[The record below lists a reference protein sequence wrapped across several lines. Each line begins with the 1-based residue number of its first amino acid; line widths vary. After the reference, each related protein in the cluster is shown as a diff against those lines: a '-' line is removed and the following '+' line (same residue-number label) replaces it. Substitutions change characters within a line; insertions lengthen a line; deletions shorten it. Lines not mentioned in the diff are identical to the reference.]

1 MSAIKLMNFMELINM
16 KELRCLIVGG
26 GQRGDGMCVYL
37 GETPRVRIV
46 ATCDLYED
54 RAIALA
60 DKCEKHF
67 GFRPTPY
74 TDIDEAAKHDI
85 DAVYIASA
93 WETHIPF
100 AIKFMEL
107 GIPVML
113 EVGGAYSVDDC
124 FRLVEAYEKTKTPII
139 MLENC
144 CFDKA
149 ELLATGMARNGL
161 FGEIVH
167 CEGAYAHDL
176 REEITFGEENRHY
189 RLRNYIN
196 RNCENYPTHELGPIA
211 KLLNINRGNRFV
223 SLVSV
228 ASKAAGLEHYIKN
241 NDKVN
246 PKLKGQKFNQGDVIT
261 TIITCAGGE
270 TITIK
275 LDTTLP
281 RHYRRNFTVQG
292 TKGLYEQDANLVYF
306 DGMEEN
312 FHTIEHYLKEINN
325 AEAYE
330 EKYLCDAWKELT
342 NADKEGGHGG
352 MDVLVLKC
360 AVDCILDGKEIPI
373 DVYDIAAWMV
383 ITPLT
388 EQSIQNGGAPQA
400 IPDFTHGNWTMRK
413 PLDVVEFPIYNEE

>member
-1 MSAIKLMNFMELINM
+1 M

-54 RAIALA
+54 RAVALA

-85 DAVYIASA
+85 DAVYIASS

-124 FRLVEAYEKTKTPII
+124 FRLVEAYEKTKTPIM

-144 CFDKA
+144 CFAQA

-228 ASKAAGLEHYIKN
+228 ASKAVGLEHYIKN

-246 PKLKGQKFNQGDVIT
+246 PKLKGQKFNQGDVVT

-342 NADKEGGHGG
+342 NANKEGGHGG

-388 EQSIQNGGAPQA
+388 EQSIQTGGAPQA
-400 IPDFTHGNWTMRK
+400 IPDFTHGNWITRK
-413 PLDVVEFPIYNEE
+413 PLDVVEFPIYDEE